1 MRTTLIN
8 ISQGAFLLALLLF
21 VWMPGKH
28 ALHMFQQNRYELKRY
43 IPWVSQAITDFGSK
57 LALYLFFLSP
67 LFLLL
72 FIEDEL
78 FSWIALTVIAALYAL
93 LLWSLEK
100 RKQYIKPLH
109 LTNRVR
115 RQIVT
120 MILLFLLISLPL
132 VIWLPMRGWLIM
144 IPVFYWLPW
153 VLIIVMALI
162 TEPIENVVKNY
173 YIYLAKRI
181 LRKRDNLIKIGIT
194 GSYGKTSSKNIL
206 NDILTNQFY
215 SLMTPASY
223 NTPMGIT
230 ITIRTMLKP
239 IHQVF
244 ICEMGAD
251 KVGDIDMLTKF
262 VKPQFGIVTSIGP
275 QHLNTFK
282 TLDNIIL
289 EKMKMIENLP
299 ISGVGVLNRDNEHIR
314 NYRIKNKCQILWYG
328 IESEDVDYRAV
339 NIRYSPK
346 GTSFEVVT
354 REQVSIPFETKM
366 LGEHSVLNIL
376 AAIALG
382 KHLGIDWERLQ
393 KAVASTRQVEHR
405 LEVKKMNGYTVIDN
419 AFNSNPI
426 SSKNSLDILSLMPGK
441 RIVMTPGMI
450 ELGDKQDDYNRAFGA
465 MMKGKADVVLLI
477 GKTQT
482 LPIFEGLKESGYDMD
497 QVFVMAS
504 VKEAFAWL
512 GTHASKEDTVL
523 IENDL
528 PDAFSR

>member
-1 MRTTLIN
+1 MRITLIN
-8 ISQGAFLLALLLF
+8 MAQGTFLLAMIFF

-43 IPWVSQAITDFGSK
+43 IPWMSKAITDFGAK
-57 LALYLFFLSP
+57 PALYLFFLSP

-78 FSWIALTVIAALYAL
+78 YSWITLTVIVSLYAL
-93 LLWSLEK
+93 LLWKLEK
-100 RKQYIKPLH
+100 RKQYIKPLS

-115 RQIVT
+115 RQVVV
-120 MILLFLLISLPL
+120 MIILFFLITIPL
-132 VIWLPMRGWLIM
+132 VLWLPMRGWLIM
-144 IPVFYWLPW
+144 VPVFYWLPW
-153 VLIIVMALI
+153 VMVLVMAFI
-162 TEPIENVVKNY
+162 TEPIENFVKNY

-251 KVGDIDMLTKF
+251 KVGEIDMLTKF

-282 TLDNIIL
+282 TLDNIIN

-328 IESEDVDYRAV
+328 IENEDVDYRAV

-346 GTSFEVVT
+346 GTSFEVIT

-393 KAVASTRQVEHR
+393 KAVATTRQVEHR

-419 AFNSNPI
+419 AFNSNPV

-450 ELGDKQDDYNRAFGA
+450 ELGEKQDEYNRTFGA

-482 LPIFEGLKESGYDMD
+482 LPIVEGLKESGYDME
-497 QVFVMAS
+497 QVVVLAS

-512 GTHASKEDTVL
+512 STHASKDDTVL

>member
-1 MRTTLIN
+1 MRITLIN
-8 ISQGAFLLALLLF
+8 MAQGTFLLAMIFF

-43 IPWVSQAITDFGSK
+43 IPWMSKAITDFGAK

-78 FSWIALTVIAALYAL
+78 YSWITLTVIVSLYAL
-93 LLWSLEK
+93 LLWKLEK
-100 RKQYIKPLH
+100 RKQYIKPLS

-115 RQIVT
+115 RQIVV
-120 MILLFLLISLPL
+120 MIILFFLITIPL
-132 VIWLPMRGWLIM
+132 VLWLPMRGWLIM
-144 IPVFYWLPW
+144 VPVFYWLPW
-153 VLIIVMALI
+153 VMVLVMAFI
-162 TEPIENVVKNY
+162 TEPIENFVKNY

-251 KVGDIDMLTKF
+251 KVGEIDMLTKF

-282 TLDNIIL
+282 TLDNIIN

-328 IESEDVDYRAV
+328 IENEDVDYRAV

-346 GTSFEVVT
+346 GTSFEVIT

-393 KAVASTRQVEHR
+393 KAVATTRQVEHR

-419 AFNSNPI
+419 AFNSNPV

-450 ELGDKQDDYNRAFGA
+450 ELGEKQDEYNRAFGA

-482 LPIFEGLKESGYDMD
+482 LPIVEGLKESGYDME
-497 QVFVMAS
+497 QVVVLAS

-512 GTHASKEDTVL
+512 STHASKDDTVL

>member
-1 MRTTLIN
+1 MRVTLIN
-8 ISQGAFLLALLLF
+8 ITQGAFLFVMLLF

-43 IPWVSQAITDFGSK
+43 IPWVSKAITDFGSK

-72 FIEDEL
+72 FVEDVL
-78 FSWIALTVIAALYAL
+78 YFWMALTVTTALYAL
-93 LLWSLEK
+93 LLWKLEK
-100 RKQYIKPLH
+100 RKQYIKPLN

-120 MILLFLLISLPL
+120 LILLFMAISLPL
-132 VIWLPMRGWLIM
+132 LSWFPMRGWLIM

-153 VLIIVMALI
+153 VMIIVMALI
-162 TEPIENVVKNY
+162 TEPVENFVKGY
-173 YIYLAKRI
+173 YMYLAKRI

-230 ITIRTMLKP
+230 ITVRTMLKP

-339 NIRYSPK
+339 NIQYSPK

-382 KHLGIDWERLQ
+382 KHLGIDWDRLQ
-393 KAVASTRQVEHR
+393 KAVATTRQVEHR

-419 AFNSNPI
+419 AFNSNPV

-441 RIVMTPGMI
+441 RIIMTPGMI
-450 ELGDKQDDYNRAFGA
+450 ELGEKQDDYNRAFGA

-482 LPIFEGLKESGYDMD
+482 LPIFEGLKDSGFDME
-497 QVFVMAS
+497 QVHVLSS
-504 VKEAFAWL
+504 VKEAFTWL
-512 GTHASKEDTVL
+512 SSHASKDDTVL

>member
-1 MRTTLIN
+1 MRITLIQVA
-8 ISQGAFLLALLLF
+8 QGVFLLALLLY
-21 VWMPGKH
+21 VWMPAKH
-28 ALHMFQQNRYELKRY
+28 ALHMFQQNRYELPRY
-43 IPWVSQAITDFGSK
+43 IPWLSKTITDFGSK
-57 LALYLFFLSP
+57 LVLYLFFLSP

-72 FIEDEL
+72 FIEQEL
-78 FSWIALTVIAALYAL
+78 YAWIALTVIVSLYAL
-93 LLWSLEK
+93 LLWKIEK
-100 RKQYIKPLH
+100 RKEYIKPLH
-109 LTNRVR
+109 MTHRVQ
-115 RQIVT
+115 RQI
-120 MILLFLLISLPL
+120 IILFLLFVLIVWPL
-132 VIWLPMRGWLIM
+132 MIWLPMRGWLVM
-144 IPVFYWLPW
+144 VPVFYWLPW
-153 VLIIVMALI
+153 VLVIIMAII
-162 TEPIENVVKNY
+162 TEPIENIVKSY
-173 YIYLAKRI
+173 YMFLAKRI
-181 LRKRDNLIKIGIT
+181 LKKRSNLIKIGIT

-206 NDILTNQFY
+206 NEILTHQFY

-328 IESEDVDYRAV
+328 IESEDVDLRAV

-346 GTSFEVVT
+346 GTAFDVVT
-354 REQVSIPFETKM
+354 REQVTIPFETKM

-393 KAVASTRQVEHR
+393 RAVASTRQVEHR
-405 LEVKKMNGYTVIDN
+405 LEVKKMNGLTVIDN
-419 AFNSNPI
+419 AFNSNPV

-441 RIVMTPGMI
+441 RIIITPGMI
-450 ELGDKQDDYNRAFGA
+450 ELGEKQDDYNRAFGA
-465 MMKGKADVVLLI
+465 MMKGKADEVLLI

-482 LPIFEGLKESGYDMD
+482 QPIAEGLKESGFDMD
-497 QVFVMAS
+497 HVHIFSS
-504 VKEAFAWL
+504 VKEAFGWL
-512 GTHASKEDTVL
+512 TSNATKEDTVL

>member
-1 MRTTLIN
+1 MRITLIN
-8 ISQGAFLLALLLF
+8 IVQGAFLLALILY
-21 VWMPGKH
+21 VWMPSKH

-43 IPWVSQAITDFGSK
+43 LPWLSKTITDFGSK
-57 LALYLFFLSP
+57 LVLYLFFLSP

-72 FIEDEL
+72 FIEAEL
-78 FSWIALTVIAALYAL
+78 YFWIAMTVIVSLYAL
-93 LLWSLEK
+93 LLWKLEK
-100 RKQYIKPLH
+100 RKQYIKPLN

-115 RQIVT
+115 RQIVI
-120 MILLFLLISLPL
+120 MSLLLLSIILPL
-132 VIWLPMRGWLIM
+132 IIWLPMRGWLIM
-144 IPVFYWLPW
+144 IPIFYWLPW
-153 VLIIVMALI
+153 VLLILMAII
-162 TEPIENVVKNY
+162 TEPIENFVKNY

-251 KVGDIDMLTKF
+251 KVGEIDMLTKF
-262 VKPQFGIVTSIGP
+262 VRPQFGIVTSIGP

-282 TLDNIIL
+282 TLDNIIN

-328 IESEDVDYRAV
+328 IENADVDYRAV

-346 GTSFEVVT
+346 GTEFDVMT
-354 REQVSIPFETKM
+354 REQVTIPFETKM
-366 LGEHSVLNIL
+366 LGEHSVLNVL

-393 KAVASTRQVEHR
+393 KAVATTRQVEHR
-405 LEVKKMNGYTVIDN
+405 LEVKKMHGFTVIDN
-419 AFNSNPI
+419 AFNSNPV
-426 SSKNSLDILSLMPGK
+426 SAKNSLHILSLMPNK
-441 RIVMTPGMI
+441 RIIMTPGMI
-450 ELGDKQDDYNRAFGA
+450 ELGEKQDEYNRAFGA
-465 MMKGKADVVLLI
+465 MMKDKADVVLLI
-477 GKTQT
+477 GKNQT
-482 LPIFEGLKESGYDMD
+482 LPIVEGLRESGYDMD
-497 QVFVMAS
+497 HVFVLAS

-512 GTHASKEDTVL
+512 ASNASKEDTVL

>member
-1 MRTTLIN
+1 MA
-8 ISQGAFLLALLLF
+8 QGTFLLAMIFF

-43 IPWVSQAITDFGSK
+43 IPWMSKAITDFGAK

-78 FSWIALTVIAALYAL
+78 YSWITLTVIVSLYAL
-93 LLWSLEK
+93 LLWKIEK
-100 RKQYIKPLH
+100 RKQYIKPLS

-115 RQIVT
+115 RQVAV
-120 MILLFLLISLPL
+120 MIILFFLITIPL
-132 VIWLPMRGWLIM
+132 VLWLPMRGWLIM
-144 IPVFYWLPW
+144 VPVFYWLPW
-153 VLIIVMALI
+153 VMVLVMAFI
-162 TEPIENVVKNY
+162 TEPIENFVKNY

-251 KVGDIDMLTKF
+251 KVGEIDMLTKF

-282 TLDNIIL
+282 TLDNIIN

-328 IESEDVDYRAV
+328 IENEDVDYRAV
-339 NIRYSPK
+339 NIRYSPR
-346 GTSFEVVT
+346 GTAFEVIT
-354 REQVSIPFETKM
+354 REQVSVPFETKM

-393 KAVASTRQVEHR
+393 KAVATTRQVEHR

-419 AFNSNPI
+419 AFNSNPV

-450 ELGDKQDDYNRAFGA
+450 ELGEKQDEYNRAFGA

-482 LPIFEGLKESGYDMD
+482 LPIVEGLKESGYDME
-497 QVFVMAS
+497 QVVVLAS

-512 GTHASKEDTVL
+512 STHASKDDTVL

>member
-1 MRTTLIN
+1 MRITLIQVA
-8 ISQGAFLLALLLF
+8 QGVFLLALLLY
-21 VWMPGKH
+21 VWMPAKH
-28 ALHMFQQNRYELKRY
+28 ALHMFQQNRYELPRY
-43 IPWVSQAITDFGSK
+43 IPWLSKTITDFGSK
-57 LALYLFFLSP
+57 LVLYLFFLSP

-72 FIEDEL
+72 FIEQEL
-78 FSWIALTVIAALYAL
+78 YAWIALIIIVSLYAL
-93 LLWSLEK
+93 LLWKIEK
-100 RKQYIKPLH
+100 RKEYIKPLH
-109 LTNRVR
+109 MTHRVQ
-115 RQIVT
+115 RQI
-120 MILLFLLISLPL
+120 IILFLLFVLIVWPL
-132 VIWLPMRGWLIM
+132 MIWLPMRGWLVM
-144 IPVFYWLPW
+144 VPVFYWLPW
-153 VLIIVMALI
+153 VAVILMAII
-162 TEPIENVVKNY
+162 TEPIENIVKSY
-173 YIYLAKRI
+173 YMFLAKRI
-181 LRKRDNLIKIGIT
+181 LKKRSNLIKIGIT

-206 NDILTNQFY
+206 NEILTHQFY

-339 NIRYSPK
+339 NIRYSYK
-346 GTSFEVVT
+346 GTAFDVVT
-354 REQVSIPFETKM
+354 REQVTIPFETKM

-393 KAVASTRQVEHR
+393 RAVASTRQVEHR
-405 LEVKKMNGYTVIDN
+405 LEVKKMNGLTVIDN
-419 AFNSNPI
+419 AFNSNPV

-441 RIVMTPGMI
+441 RIIITPGMI
-450 ELGDKQDDYNRAFGA
+450 ELGEQQDAYNRAFGA
-465 MMKGKADVVLLI
+465 MMKGKADEVLLI

-482 LPIFEGLKESGYDMD
+482 QPIAEGLKESGFDMD
-497 QVFVMAS
+497 HVHIFSS
-504 VKEAFAWL
+504 VKEAFGWL
-512 GTHASKEDTVL
+512 TSNATKEDTVL

>member
-1 MRTTLIN
+1 MRITLIN
-8 ISQGAFLLALLLF
+8 ISQGAFLLALLLY

-43 IPWVSQAITDFGSK
+43 IPWLSKAITDFGSK
-57 LALYLFFLSP
+57 LPLYLFFLSP
-67 LFLLL
+67 IFLLL
-72 FIEDEL
+72 FLEDEL
-78 FSWIALTVIAALYAL
+78 YLWIAMTVLVSLYAL
-93 LLWSLEK
+93 LLWKLEK
-100 RKQYIKPLH
+100 RKQYIKPLN

-115 RQIVT
+115 RQVVIMLILFGVIVW
-120 MILLFLLISLPL
+120 PL
-132 VIWLPMRGWLIM
+132 MLWLPMRGWLIV

-153 VLIIVMALI
+153 IMIAVMASV
-162 TEPIENVVKNY
+162 TEPIENFVKNY

-206 NDILTNQFY
+206 NEILTHQFY

-251 KVGDIDMLTKF
+251 KVGEINMLTKF

-282 TLDNIIL
+282 TLDNIIN

-346 GTSFEVVT
+346 GTEFDVMT
-354 REQVSIPFETKM
+354 REQVTISFETKM

-382 KHLGIDWERLQ
+382 KHLGIDWDRLQ

-405 LEVKKMNGYTVIDN
+405 LEVKKMHGFTVIDN
-419 AFNSNPI
+419 AFNSNPV
-426 SSKNSLDILSLMPGK
+426 SAKNSLDILSLMPGK

-450 ELGDKQDDYNRAFGA
+450 ELGEQQDDYNRAFGA
-465 MMKGKADVVLLI
+465 MMKGKADAVLLI

-482 LPIFEGLKESGYDMD
+482 LPIVEGLRESGYDMEH
-497 QVFVMAS
+497 VHVLAS

-512 GTHASKEDTVL
+512 ASNASKEDTVL

>member
-8 ISQGAFLLALLLF
+8 ISQGAFLLTLLLF

-144 IPVFYWLPW
+144 VPVFYWLPW

-162 TEPIENVVKNY
+162 TEPIENVVKSY

-181 LRKRDNLIKIGIT
+181 LRKRENLIKIGIT

-339 NIRYSPK
+339 NIRYSPR

-405 LEVKKMNGYTVIDN
+405 LEVKKMSGYTVIDN
-419 AFNSNPI
+419 AFNSNPV

-497 QVFVMAS
+497 QVYVMSS

-512 GTHASKEDTVL
+512 GTHASKDDTVL